1 MPTPA
6 PHEWELAWHAHLGLA
21 VLLMSVNNFT
31 EQQHY
36 PTGPLCDFD
45 QQDKHKTTLEA
56 GLDTD
61 KT

>member
-6 PHEWELAWHAHLGLA
+6 PHEWELARHPHLGLA
-21 VLLMSVNNFT
+21 VLLMNVNSFT
-31 EQQHY
+31 EQQHH

-56 GLDTD
+56 GLDAD